1 MQQVFKGGTCNPT
14 HITQENKAK
23 IKLSPRRPGGSPC
36 SAPAATNRTHP
47 AHTHPQRDS
56 REACPSRSQWEYKTV
71 GFLFGYFAVRSLKF
85 ARATSSARRADLHPL
100 LQAASPGTRAQPARL
115 RPPRSRAEREG
126 HSFIQQHEVYP
137 KQASSP
143 LSLQLLK

>member
-23 IKLSPRRPGGSPC
+23 IKLSSRRPGGSPC

-56 REACPSRSQWEYKTV
+56 EEACPSRSQWEYKTV
-71 GFLFGYFAVRSLKF
+71 GFLFGYFAIRSLKF
-85 ARATSSARRADLHPL
+85 ARATSLPGGQISIPSSKLLRLARERGRRGYGHRAPD
-100 LQAASPGTRAQPARL
+100 QREKGTRSSNSTKCIRNKPAH
-115 RPPRSRAEREG
+115 P
-126 HSFIQQHEVYP
+126 
-137 KQASSP
+137 SP
-143 LSLQLLK
+143 SNY